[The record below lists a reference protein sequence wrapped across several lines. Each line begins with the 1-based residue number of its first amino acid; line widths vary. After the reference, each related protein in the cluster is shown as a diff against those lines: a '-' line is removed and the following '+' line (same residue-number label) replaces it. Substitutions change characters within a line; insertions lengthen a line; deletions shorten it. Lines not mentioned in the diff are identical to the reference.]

1 VDKNQLKHILIVDDS
16 PDQRFLL
23 KMLLEAKGYSTECT
37 SNGKEALELLRSNV
51 KKPQTILLDLNMDI
65 MGGFEFR
72 QLQRADPVLKD
83 IPVVVISGEDDD
95 NAIREKMKSDVVKKP
110 LTISSLMAAIKRNS
124 TLN

>member
-1 VDKNQLKHILIVDDS
+1 VDKNHLKHILIVDDS

-37 SNGKEALELLRSNV
+37 SNGKEALELLRSSV

-65 MGGFEFR
+65 MSGFEFR
-72 QLQRADPVLKD
+72 ELQCADPALKD
-83 IPVVVISGEDDD
+83 IPVVVISGEDDE
-95 NAIREKMKSDVVKKP
+95 NFIRKKMNSDVVKKP
-110 LTISSLMAAIKRNS
+110 LTISSLMEAIKRNS